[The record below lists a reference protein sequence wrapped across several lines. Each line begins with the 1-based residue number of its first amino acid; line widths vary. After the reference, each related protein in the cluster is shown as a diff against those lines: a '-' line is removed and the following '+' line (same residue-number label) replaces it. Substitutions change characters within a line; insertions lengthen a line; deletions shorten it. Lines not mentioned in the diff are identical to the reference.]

1 MSSIPTNHS
10 LFWSQSV
17 DTNETA
23 VAVPTSVAYF
33 QVAFERDATG
43 YGIRVCGYKPVSV
56 HSVREGGSAD
66 LAGVQAGDQ
75 IIKVNGLSVEDM
87 PHDDVVKQIRAK
99 PTVCFLLR
107 RQRYGRAQS
116 AGSLD
121 EHETP
126 KPFRLLTANED
137 PVLRT
142 QSRRFQ
148 SKRRSSRESTKGV
161 SGTAAAIKRRSRMA
175 VSLVEPLQSGDVSPR
190 MESVSDS
197 AEQYTDEDLEPP
209 RRASVE
215 SLHEIPLL
223 LEQQQKSHSRSL
235 KDVREENDH
244 HVELPPSTESGSS
257 QPAAMVEAPSPSQAP
272 ASPAPTTTPLPPPS
286 GHVMGRNFD
295 DESDDDLHTRDE
307 LMNLSNLFSRSSVVL
322 NSPERTGVFIN
333 YLLMQNMDLAPSL
346 FFLVNRYYQRA
357 VLSSKELAKDYRRLC
372 LEIFSTFMHPK
383 SPLHLDLPAP
393 VIQEISQQMRQSSSV
408 DQCFASAVEPVLN
421 VVQNQLNKLCRE
433 IQHGITTWRP
443 QESINL
449 LCARNYEEQLTIFEL
464 CLTARLQAL
473 LKLSMWESSNAQGSE
488 ASHETEKVKAAET
501 YQAIV
506 TCLVT
511 AYRFF
516 AVKGGTESADSGSG
530 SVSRG
535 SLFARSVEN
544 LTSSSVNSGAGN
556 GTGTTSGG
564 VTVAGS
570 SLWTKLPHFGAK
582 MKQKSH
588 GHLLMSRKP
597 KYMVK
602 NHVLQERA
610 LEEISYCSV
619 CSDLI
624 WGLSPQSL
632 SCCYCD
638 LNVHQKCRA
647 GVRDV
652 CSREGRKS
660 LSSSIATATKLSPP
674 EAAVPQK
681 VVTGIPPS
689 GPTTQDVAGNSTSVD
704 QGTRIYRLKVRKTSK
719 SFRMVSDLSSV
730 PKLVRGSLSNLT
742 TATDTGLF
750 DATLRRSGSQA
761 SIPTTVCLSNKPSF
775 SSVDS
780 HPGPSE
786 LSLTD
791 DGDSLLASKPK
802 SFGDETADT
811 ESRHVLRMK
820 NRYDGSEVEP
830 RTSLFRKESISSVQ
844 SVAAGQD
851 TMSDSSPRT
860 TAIDAFPEL
869 VTTNWSDDPE
879 MIASES
885 FEAAVELRYQFPN
898 YEMPAKGIKS
908 EDYIRTLCLLE
919 FHQKTQYMVRHL
931 KQYEY
936 LLIRPWPAEHQIL
949 AQELCLD
956 RIPKLID
963 LFRSLVTC
971 IDRTKT
977 AQGYVGMA
985 EAVLAWLTDNSKANL
1000 KIWAQHCQA
1009 LSCTNMLDCVSKW
1022 VRDYAQRHPDIVR
1035 LLQTR
1040 HNKFVLLDGL
1050 KHMRI
1055 LYFNLPL
1062 IANNIVKDLDK
1073 KTKSYRG
1080 EAKIWQQIHGH
1091 LASLPQTIDDVCM
1104 PLVKKINNGQLQ
1116 SSLDRKDAIFRQP
1129 NATVTPYQ
1137 ELLLNFPRMLFRY
1150 WVAAHAEVAVDRL
1163 TVTSANKVNHDYVR
1177 ERTDML
1183 IILLH
1188 SALLLLVKD
1197 NERYVLRA
1205 FKATREHA
1213 GGGLSATGGAGGGTE
1228 RSGSIAVM
1236 GSFADRLPLSSSSFS
1251 GTATSMSNYL
1261 TQPTGSLGSF
1271 SGAATVSQLSGAAV
1285 NPGTGL
1291 VSTVANMAGASISER
1306 PSGSGS
1312 LKLAPILLL
1321 HNMFTSRGEKFGG
1334 EHLLN
1339 IVSMDPP
1346 VLVRVLFFQEKQRQ
1360 NWFQLLQEQ
1369 SPMVTHFSSAQQQQ
1383 RGAMSLRMGKT
1394 TTPMQMLSLR
1404 NARLDQ
1410 FPEVN
1415 ENEARE
1421 EEAAQMERGPGESGE
1436 ELSPEFIE
1444 QPQQAP
1450 TVPIIEH
1457 SDSTS
1462 SMEEEINPL
1471 DRVHM
1476 SINAC
1481 NRMNQQM
1488 RRDLCESLRISET
1501 EFDKICKSLQLD
1513 EAPSLEQILLLQVDI
1528 MHNWLCFLSRTYT
1541 MALRRRED
1549 SRTLKPQTSGELRQT
1564 DEYTLFPEACKRPS
1578 LFSLVESFRTTQQ
1591 DGSTASTAKDNS
1603 DLASVSTVA
1612 NSQLSRPFASSLPD
1626 VEQTCS
1632 SPSLYPT
1639 ARQLGVSVQDS
1650 RRSRRRT
1657 VRSSSM
1663 IEREVNAGP
1672 DRYSMIQMWQLVS
1685 QMANTIRQFTKLTNS
1700 GPQFGQPLR
1709 RSISDPDTPIS
1720 SRLSSLRCPKSS
1732 EDITKDHSEALPSPL
1747 ATDTVPQEELD
1758 SSEATEG
1765 SEQRRVN
1772 EFPEPE
1778 LSPAKDSGNC
1788 SFPATRLIDTSQ
1800 SDCTL
1805 SLISESPAVAGTRDS
1820 GCLPS
1825 ATDDDEENQDMAQNA
1840 FLDPIQRCSTPTDDG
1855 EPQRTPTA
1863 DVKMLEL
1870 PTSGEDL
1877 TGAAE
1882 PNQQESTSIT
1892 DPELKSGA
1900 ELSAEGR
1907 TDNVPVRKVS
1917 TCEILVA
1924 RNDSQKSTTS
1934 SGFVED

>member
-1 MSSIPTNHS
+1 M
-10 LFWSQSV
+10 
-17 DTNETA
+17 
-23 VAVPTSVAYF
+23 SVATNF
-33 QVAFERDATG
+33 LIDALK
-43 YGIRVCGYKPVSV
+43 R
-56 HSVREGGSAD
+56 
-66 LAGVQAGDQ
+66 
-75 IIKVNGLSVEDM
+75 N
-87 PHDDVVKQIRAK
+87 
-99 PTVCFLLR
+99 
-107 RQRYGRAQS
+107 
-116 AGSLD
+116 
-121 EHETP
+121 
-126 KPFRLLTANED
+126 N
-137 PVLRT
+137 
-142 QSRRFQ
+142 
-148 SKRRSSRESTKGV
+148 SK
-161 SGTAAAIKRRSRMA
+161 
-175 VSLVEPLQSGDVSPR
+175 
-190 MESVSDS
+190 
-197 AEQYTDEDLEPP
+197 
-209 RRASVE
+209 
-215 SLHEIPLL
+215 EIPLL

-235 KDVREENDH
+235 KDVREENSDH
-244 HVELPPSTESGSS
+244 VVELPPSTESGSS
-257 QPAAMVEAPSPSQAP
+257 QPVAVVEAPSPTQAP
-272 ASPAPTTTPLPPPS
+272 VSPAPATTPLPPPS

-307 LMNLSNLFSRSSVVL
+307 LMNLSNLFNRSSVVL

-357 VLSSKELAKDYRRLC
+357 VLSSKELAKDYKRLC

-408 DQCFASAVEPVLN
+408 DQCFASAVEPALN
-421 VVQNQLNKLCRE
+421 VVQNQLDKLCRE

-449 LCARNYEEQLTIFEL
+449 LRARNYEEQLTIFEL

-473 LKLSMWESSNAQGSE
+473 LKLSMWEPSNAQASEGSQ
-488 ASHETEKVKAAET
+488 ETEKIKAAET

-544 LTSSSVNSGAGN
+544 LTSSSANSGVGN
-556 GTGTTSGG
+556 GTGTGTTSGG
-564 VTVAGS
+564 LTVAGS
-570 SLWTKLPHFGAK
+570 SLWTKLPHFSAK

-652 CSREGRKS
+652 CTREGRKS

-674 EAAVPQK
+674 EAAVLQK

-689 GPTTQDVAGNSTSVD
+689 GPITQEVAGISTSV
-704 QGTRIYRLKVRKTSK
+704 
-719 SFRMVSDLSSV
+719 
-730 PKLVRGSLSNLT
+730 
-742 TATDTGLF
+742 ADTGLF

-791 DGDSLLASKPK
+791 DGDSLISSKPK
-802 SFGDETADT
+802 SFGDETADA
-811 ESRHVLRMK
+811 EARHVLRMK
-820 NRYDGSEVEP
+820 SRYDGSEAEQ
-830 RTSLFRKESISSVQ
+830 RSSLFRKESICSVQ

-898 YEMPAKGIKS
+898 YQMPAKGIKS

-1000 KIWAQHCQA
+1000 KTWAQQCQA

-1150 WVAAHAEVAVDRL
+1150 WVVAHAEVAVDRL

-1213 GGGLSATGGAGGGTE
+1213 GGGLSAPGGSGGGTE
-1228 RSGSIAVM
+1228 RASSIAVM

-1251 GTATSMSNYL
+1251 GPATSMSNYF
-1261 TQPTGSLGSF
+1261 TQPSGSLGSF
-1271 SGAATVSQLSGAAV
+1271 SGAATVSQLSGSAV
-1285 NPGTGL
+1285 NAGSGL
-1291 VSTVANMAGASISER
+1291 VTTVANMAGASISER

-1415 ENEARE
+1415 EAEARE
-1421 EEAAQMERGPGESGE
+1421 EGTAQLDTGPAESGE
-1436 ELSPEFIE
+1436 ELSPEFIQE
-1444 QPQQAP
+1444 PQQAP

-1488 RRDLCESLRISET
+1488 RRDLCETLRISET
-1501 EFDKICKSLQLD
+1501 EFDNICKNLQLD
-1513 EAPSLEQILLLQVDI
+1513 EAPSLEQLLLLQVDI

-1549 SRTLKPQTSGELRQT
+1549 SRTLKPQTSGEVRQT
-1564 DEYTLFPEACKRPS
+1564 NEYTLFPETCKRPS

-1591 DGSTASTAKDNS
+1591 DGSATSTAKDNS
-1603 DLASVSTVA
+1603 NLASASTVA
-1612 NSQLSRPFASSLPD
+1612 NSQLSRSFASSLPD

-1632 SPSLYPT
+1632 APSLYPT

-1663 IEREVNAGP
+1663 IEREIDAGP

-1700 GPQFGQPLR
+1700 GPRFGQPLR

-1720 SRLSSLRCPKSS
+1720 SRLSSLRYPKSS

-1758 SSEATEG
+1758 SSEAAEG
-1765 SEQRRVN
+1765 SEQQRVN

-1778 LSPAKDSGNC
+1778 LSQEKDSGTC

-1805 SLISESPAVAGTRDS
+1805 SLTSESPAVAGTRDS

-1863 DVKMLEL
+1863 DTKMLEL

-1882 PNQQESTSIT
+1882 PNQRESTSIT
-1892 DPELKSGA
+1892 DPDFKSGA
-1900 ELSAEGR
+1900 ELNVEGR
-1907 TDNVPVRKVS
+1907 TEHVPVSKVS

>member
-1 MSSIPTNHS
+1 M
-10 LFWSQSV
+10 
-17 DTNETA
+17 A
-23 VAVPTSVAYF
+23 
-33 QVAFERDATG
+33 
-43 YGIRVCGYKPVSV
+43 
-56 HSVREGGSAD
+56 
-66 LAGVQAGDQ
+66 
-75 IIKVNGLSVEDM
+75 
-87 PHDDVVKQIRAK
+87 AK
-99 PTVCFLLR
+99 
-107 RQRYGRAQS
+107 
-116 AGSLD
+116 
-121 EHETP
+121 H
-126 KPFRLLTANED
+126 
-137 PVLRT
+137 
-142 QSRRFQ
+142 
-148 SKRRSSRESTKGV
+148 RS
-161 SGTAAAIKRRSRMA
+161 
-175 VSLVEPLQSGDVSPR
+175 
-190 MESVSDS
+190 
-197 AEQYTDEDLEPP
+197 
-209 RRASVE
+209 
-215 SLHEIPLL
+215 
-223 LEQQQKSHSRSL
+223 
-235 KDVREENDH
+235 
-244 HVELPPSTESGSS
+244 
-257 QPAAMVEAPSPSQAP
+257 
-272 ASPAPTTTPLPPPS
+272 
-286 GHVMGRNFD
+286 
-295 DESDDDLHTRDE
+295 
-307 LMNLSNLFSRSSVVL
+307 
-322 NSPERTGVFIN
+322 
-333 YLLMQNMDLAPSL
+333 
-346 FFLVNRYYQRA
+346 
-357 VLSSKELAKDYRRLC
+357 
-372 LEIFSTFMHPK
+372 
-383 SPLHLDLPAP
+383 
-393 VIQEISQQMRQSSSV
+393 
-408 DQCFASAVEPVLN
+408 
-421 VVQNQLNKLCRE
+421 
-433 IQHGITTWRP
+433 
-443 QESINL
+443 
-449 LCARNYEEQLTIFEL
+449 
-464 CLTARLQAL
+464 
-473 LKLSMWESSNAQGSE
+473 
-488 ASHETEKVKAAET
+488 
-501 YQAIV
+501 
-506 TCLVT
+506 
-511 AYRFF
+511 
-516 AVKGGTESADSGSG
+516 
-530 SVSRG
+530 
-535 SLFARSVEN
+535 
-544 LTSSSVNSGAGN
+544 
-556 GTGTTSGG
+556 
-564 VTVAGS
+564 
-570 SLWTKLPHFGAK
+570 
-582 MKQKSH
+582 
-588 GHLLMSRKP
+588 
-597 KYMVK
+597 
-602 NHVLQERA
+602 
-610 LEEISYCSV
+610 
-619 CSDLI
+619 
-624 WGLSPQSL
+624 
-632 SCCYCD
+632 
-638 LNVHQKCRA
+638 
-647 GVRDV
+647 
-652 CSREGRKS
+652 
-660 LSSSIATATKLSPP
+660 
-674 EAAVPQK
+674 
-681 VVTGIPPS
+681 
-689 GPTTQDVAGNSTSVD
+689 
-704 QGTRIYRLKVRKTSK
+704 
-719 SFRMVSDLSSV
+719 
-730 PKLVRGSLSNLT
+730 
-742 TATDTGLF
+742 ATDSGLF
-750 DATLRRSGSQA
+750 DATLRRSGSQT
-761 SIPTTVCLSNKPSF
+761 SIPTTTACLSNKPSF

-780 HPGPSE
+780 QPGPSE

-802 SFGDETADT
+802 SFGDDTAES

-820 NRYDGSEVEP
+820 NRYDGSEMES
-830 RTSLFRKESISSVQ
+830 RSSLFRKESVSSVQ

-898 YEMPAKGIKS
+898 YQMPAKGIKS

-1073 KTKSYRG
+1073 KTKSYRA

-1150 WVAAHAEVAVDRL
+1150 WVVAHAEVAVDRL

-1213 GGGLSATGGAGGGTE
+1213 GGGLSATGGSGGSTE
-1228 RSGSIAVM
+1228 RAGSIAVM
-1236 GSFADRLPLSSSSFS
+1236 GSFADRIPLSSSSFS
-1251 GTATSMSNYL
+1251 GPSTSMSNYL

-1271 SGAATVSQLSGAAV
+1271 SGASTVSQLSGAAV

-1321 HNMFTSRGEKFGG
+1321 HNMFTSRGEKFGKLGQPDSIPALVPPSGGKLARHREVATAERFRLEQPGSISALLLALAGMAAGHLKVRRTPTQHRVHGPSCPCSSAVFPG
-1334 EHLLN
+1334 EAT
-1339 IVSMDPP
+1339 P
-1346 VLVRVLFFQEKQRQ
+1346 E
-1360 NWFQLLQEQ
+1360 EQ

-1383 RGAMSLRMGKT
+1383 RGAMSLRMGRT

-1415 ENEARE
+1415 EAEARE
-1421 EEAAQMERGPGESGE
+1421 EATAQMERGPGESGE
-1436 ELSPEFIE
+1436 ELPSEFIE
-1444 QPQQAP
+1444 QPQQTP
-1450 TVPIIEH
+1450 VPIIEH

-1488 RRDLCESLRISET
+1488 RRDLCETLRISET
-1501 EFDKICKSLQLD
+1501 EFDNICKNLQLD

-1528 MHNWLCFLSRTYT
+1528 MHNWLCFLSRTYA

-1549 SRTLKPQTSGELRQT
+1549 SRTLKPQTSGEPRQT
-1564 DEYTLFPEACKRPS
+1564 DEYTLFPANCKRPS

-1591 DGSTASTAKDNS
+1591 DGSAASTAKDNS
-1603 DLASVSTVA
+1603 NLASVSTIA
-1612 NSQLSRPFASSLPD
+1612 TPQLCRSFASSLPD

-1632 SPSLYPT
+1632 APSLYPT

-1663 IEREVNAGP
+1663 IEREINAGP

-1700 GPQFGQPLR
+1700 GHRFGQPLR

-1720 SRLSSLRCPKSS
+1720 SRLSSLRYPKSS
-1732 EDITKDHSEALPSPL
+1732 EDITKDHSEALLSPL
-1747 ATDTVPQEELD
+1747 ATDTVPREELD

-1765 SEQRRVN
+1765 SEQQRVD
-1772 EFPEPE
+1772 ESPE
-1778 LSPAKDSGNC
+1778 LELSQAKDSGND

-1800 SDCTL
+1800 SAL
-1805 SLISESPAVAGTRDS
+1805 EFRNL
-1820 GCLPS
+1820 
-1825 ATDDDEENQDMAQNA
+1825 
-1840 FLDPIQRCSTPTDDG
+1840 
-1855 EPQRTPTA
+1855 QRTQSIRQCT
-1863 DVKMLEL
+1863 DEREL
-1870 PTSGEDL
+1870 FTRP
-1877 TGAAE
+1877 
-1882 PNQQESTSIT
+1882 
-1892 DPELKSGA
+1892 
-1900 ELSAEGR
+1900 R
-1907 TDNVPVRKVS
+1907 
-1917 TCEILVA
+1917 
-1924 RNDSQKSTTS
+1924 
-1934 SGFVED
+1934 